1 MAFETA
7 AIAAKQRRTERAASV
22 SPRKGSVEPEGSG
35 GRPRTPGGKRR
46 PVERRALLE
55 AAGRAVEPK
64 LGAMD
69 GAPPVSPRKDSLEPG
84 GSGERPET
92 FG

>member
-22 SPRKGSVEPEGSG
+22 SPRKGSVEPGGSG
-35 GRPRTPGGKRR
+35 GRPRTPVASDGRWR
-46 PVERRALLE
+46 DEALLE